1 MNLLA
6 IGMIPSSGL
15 PVRSQGGNS
24 LTTPTA
30 TYFGWYYVLTHSS
43 LLCLVWFLA
52 AGSFRIVFTCDS
64 ITFVTTQMTRY
75 FAQEKKAIHCEKLD
89 NN

>member
-6 IGMIPSSGL
+6 IGIIPSSGL

-64 ITFVTTQMTRY
+64 ITLHGCRHY
-75 FAQEKKAIHCEKLD
+75 SNDSILRSRKEINPL
-89 NN
+89 